1 MVNLPEIIVVNGIGV
16 CLIGFLFMT
25 MTQKKETRLIMYK
38 LFILMI
44 SITLVGCIVE
54 VLSFL
59 IDGKVFTGNIALS
72 YIMNSF
78 LFFGTVSIG
87 FLWCIYVDLRV
98 NNSSRGALKRAVWLA
113 VPFAANS
120 VLIFINLFGNGALF
134 SVSPD
139 NVYSR
144 GRFVFVPYVIL
155 FFYFLYSIH
164 IAHRRKKNT
173 LRMTFFPVACFI
185 VPCMIGTLL
194 QGLMYGLTIGWT
206 SVAIALMFVYTQTQ
220 YLDIYV
226 DSLSGLNNRRYL
238 DNLLSRLRAMPEAV
252 FYGLMMDIN
261 DFKRIND
268 VCGHSAGDRALS
280 NIGNIL
286 YSCMP
291 DNAVAIR
298 YAGDEFIVLIHTDD
312 ENEAKQLIER
322 IDNSMRVFNRNS
334 NEPYTLSMSTGC
346 CRFSAKDKSE
356 DILSAMDAEM
366 YSTLECTPKDNGSGL
381 FIIEGGKIDG
391 DVVFITDLA
400 EYAGK
405 IVAGCFA
412 YEALNQHGEVHFIV
426 DPYTKAKKNVTV
438 FTLNADFSLTYLVS
452 ANNTKGAPF
461 VVASAAA
468 Q

>member
-25 MTQKKETRLIMYK
+25 MTQKNETRFITHK

-44 SITLVGCIVE
+44 NITLVGCIVE
-54 VLSFL
+54 VLSFV
-59 IDGKVFTGNIALS
+59 IDGKVFTGSIVLS

-98 NNSSRGALKRAVWLA
+98 NNSLRGALKRAAWLA
-113 VPFAANS
+113 IPFAANS
-120 VLIFINLFGNGALF
+120 VLIFVNLFGNGALF

-144 GRFVFVPYVIL
+144 GPFVVVPYVVL
-155 FFYFLYSIH
+155 FFYFFYSIY
-164 IAHRRKKNT
+164 IAHRRKKNI
-173 LRMTFFPVACFI
+173 LRMTFFPIACFI

-206 SVAIALMFVYTQTQ
+206 SVAIAFMFVYTQTQ
-220 YLDIYV
+220 YLDIFV

-238 DNLLSRLRAMPEAV
+238 DNLLSRLRSMPEAQ

-268 VCGHSAGDRALS
+268 ACGHSAGDRALR

-286 YSCMP
+286 YNCVP

-312 ENEAKQLIER
+312 ENEAKQLVES
-322 IDNSMRVFNRNS
+322 IDNSLREFNRSS
-334 NEPYTLSMSTGC
+334 NESYTLSVSTGC
-346 CRFSAKDKSE
+346 CRFGTKDRSE
-356 DILSAMDAEM
+356 DILSAMDTEM
-366 YSTLECTPKDNGSGL
+366 YSAKQRYYQNRT
-381 FIIEGGKIDG
+381 
-391 DVVFITDLA
+391 TDRRNR
-400 EYAGK
+400 G
-405 IVAGCFA
+405 
-412 YEALNQHGEVHFIV
+412 
-426 DPYTKAKKNVTV
+426 
-438 FTLNADFSLTYLVS
+438 
-452 ANNTKGAPF
+452 
-461 VVASAAA
+461 AAA
-468 Q
+468 RAAEQN

>member
-155 FFYFLYSIH
+155 FFYFLYSLY

-185 VPCMIGTLL
+185 VPCMVGTLL

-206 SVAIALMFVYTQTQ
+206 SVAIAFMFVYTQTQ

-238 DNLLSRLRAMPEAV
+238 DNLLSRLRAMPETT

-268 VCGHSAGDRALS
+268 ACGHSAGDRALR

-286 YSCMP
+286 YNCVP

-312 ENEAKQLIER
+312 ENEAKQLVES
-322 IDNSMRVFNRNS
+322 IDNSLREFNLSS
-334 NEPYTLSMSTGC
+334 NESYTLSVSTGC
-346 CRFSAKDKSE
+346 CRFVTKDRSE

-366 YSTLECTPKDNGSGL
+366 YSSKQRYYQNRT
-381 FIIEGGKIDG
+381 
-391 DVVFITDLA
+391 TDRR
-400 EYAGK
+400 
-405 IVAGCFA
+405 
-412 YEALNQHGEVHFIV
+412 NR
-426 DPYTKAKKNVTV
+426 
-438 FTLNADFSLTYLVS
+438 
-452 ANNTKGAPF
+452 
-461 VVASAAA
+461 SAAA
-468 Q
+468 QTPKQN